1 MSDVCYAVNHGNN
14 HLSSPYDVF
23 FRFGLRSDLAT
34 VVSCFRFRFACS
46 SFSFTRFFS
55 PLVAGVS
62 SIPSSV
68 PSDSIGSESE
78 RGGLGL
84 CARSGFACGTCS
96 GENGSG
102 CMEPTKESI

>member
-1 MSDVCYAVNHGNN
+1 MLHRKPCKQP
-14 HLSSPYDVF
+14 SPASRYDVF

-34 VVSCFRFRFACS
+34 VLSFFRFRFACS
-46 SFSFTRFFS
+46 FFSFTRFFS
-55 PLVAGVS
+55 PLVASVS

-78 RGGLGL
+78 RGGGLGL
-84 CARSGFACGTCS
+84 CAWSGFACGTCS